1 MKCRSLGFH
10 SPLAGQLWGLRSDW
24 LPPGMLFCV
33 QWSND
38 KEAQAAFPAA
48 LCCPSAASLK
58 VSDWTSFFCYLCS
71 SVSFYVCPTGCLTYL
86 EKKNKERFALK
97 FFVCWYITFPSQ
109 QQSSWFFFV
118 KDKRDVWH
126 LTEAKRSIVLLF
138 CSSLQPSSQ
147 STSCLLPTLSLPS
160 FKVSQTTSVLSLKL
174 QTRPKKIRH
183 WGREQLSYVGPMT
196 YQDLKDWNSKRWR
209 TEDGQGVKKKLD
221 FPPVCFNK
229 CVLCTIFFSFV
240 RHKLNYYSKGRQTD
254 EITCLGKRVKAW
266 VPSFCTCHAILC
278 NFKCPQPQTL
288 ACFSK
293 SKPQSLRAAWR

>member
-1 MKCRSLGFH
+1 MPVTGFSLSIG
-10 SPLAGQLWGLRSDW
+10 W
-24 LPPGMLFCV
+24 
-33 QWSND
+33 
-38 KEAQAAFPAA
+38 AA
-48 LCCPSAASLK
+48 LRPAIWLAASGD
-58 VSDWTSFFCYLCS
+58 VVLCS
-71 SVSFYVCPTGCLTYL
+71 VEQWQRGTGGISCCSVLSICSVFEGFWLNLLFLLSLQQCVILCLSYRMFDVSW
-86 EKKNKERFALK
+86 KKKHKERFALK

-266 VPSFCTCHAILC
+266 VPSFCTCHVILC